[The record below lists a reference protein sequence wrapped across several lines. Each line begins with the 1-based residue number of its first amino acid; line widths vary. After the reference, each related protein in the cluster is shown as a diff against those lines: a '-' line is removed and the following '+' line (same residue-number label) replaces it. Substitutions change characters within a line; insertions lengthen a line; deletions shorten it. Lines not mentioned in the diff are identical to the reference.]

1 MDDGALG
8 IVSHSNPIA
17 DGRAIDTGELVA
29 QPAGELPEP
38 GLAAEKVIDTSPIG
52 GDAGRNETGAVTFQV
67 IELGCEKRSKSEI
80 CKFKFE
86 RNQRLAP
93 D

>member
-8 IVSHSNPIA
+8 IFGHGNPIA

-38 GLAAEKVIDTSPIG
+38 GLTAEKVIDAGSIG
-52 GDAGRNETGAVTFQV
+52 GDPGRNETRASLFEM
-67 IELGCEKRSKSEI
+67 IELRCEKWSESEI
-80 CKFKFE
+80 FE
-86 RNQRLAP
+86 SNQRLAP
-93 D
+93 V

>member
-1 MDDGALG
+1 VVDDGALG
-8 IVSHSNPIA
+8 VVGHGNPVA

-38 GLAAEKVIDTSPIG
+38 RLTAEKAIDTSSIG
-52 GDAGRNETGAVTFQV
+52 GNASRNETRTGTFQL
-67 IELGCEKRSKSEI
+67 IELGCEKRSKSKI
-80 CKFKFE
+80 FKFE

-93 D
+93 V